1 MKYTWHFKIYFFY
14 DDGIAENLLLIE
26 QGNPQNSEQQKAQ
39 EDAKRSVSEI
49 LLLHY
54 YSTEGLFWFPKTWFE
69 MRA

>member
-49 LLLHY
+49 LLCII
-54 YSTEGLFWFPKTWFE
+54 TQQ
-69 MRA
+69 RASSGFRKLDLK